1 MVDPS
6 EIAAVG
12 APTLSCPFP
21 FFGTEIVP
29 TLVPFIS
36 TVSDVPAARPVERTS
51 TCNLLLPLER

>member
-6 EIAAVG
+6 EIVAVG

-21 FFGTEIVP
+21 FFGSAIVP

-36 TVSDVPAARPVERTS
+36 TVSDVPAARPIERTS
-51 TCNLLLPLER
+51 ICNLLLPVEW